1 MKRTFLL
8 LMNQR
13 KLIFSISFLIFI
25 LTIINFREEVI
36 IEGQPL
42 FLSPEE
48 LIAWVLGLFIGLLG
62 MWYSIRRKNQS

>member
-1 MKRTFLL
+1 MKRTIQL

-25 LTIINFREEVI
+25 LTIINFRVEVI

-48 LIAWVLGLFIGLLG
+48 LIGWVLGLFIGLLG
-62 MWYSIRRKNQS
+62 MWFSIRRKNKS